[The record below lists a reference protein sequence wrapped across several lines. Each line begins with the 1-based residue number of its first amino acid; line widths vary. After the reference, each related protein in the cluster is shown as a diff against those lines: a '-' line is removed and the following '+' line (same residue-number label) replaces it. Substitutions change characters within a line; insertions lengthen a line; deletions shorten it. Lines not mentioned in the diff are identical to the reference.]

1 MAVASLSES
10 RIRLFYDY
18 GLDQDGKQV
27 LKSKSYNAVKESAT
41 ADQILAT
48 AEAIAALSS
57 VPLFS
62 VERNDTTDIT
72 A

>member
-1 MAVASLSES
+1 MATANLSES
-10 RIRLFYDY
+10 RIRLFYDH

-48 AEAIAALSS
+48 AQAIATLSS

-62 VERNDTTDIT
+62 VERNDTADIT